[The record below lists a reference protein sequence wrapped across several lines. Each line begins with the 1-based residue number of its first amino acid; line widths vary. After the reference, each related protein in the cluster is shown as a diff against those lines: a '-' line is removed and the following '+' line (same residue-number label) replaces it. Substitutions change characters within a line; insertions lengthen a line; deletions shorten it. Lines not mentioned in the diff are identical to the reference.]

1 VETRLIRPADLP
13 ALAALHAAS
22 FAEAAWS
29 SSQIDNSLL
38 LPTTLALASVDATGA
53 VAGFI
58 LCQIVGGEAEILT
71 FCTAPAQR
79 RRGIGETL
87 LRAALDGA
95 KAKGAQRMLLEVAAD
110 NVAAYQLYQKAGFA
124 DCGRRRGYYRGD
136 VDALMMARNL

>member
-1 VETRLIRPADLP
+1 VETRLIRPSDLYV
-13 ALAALHAAS
+13 LAALHAAS

-38 LPTTLALASVDATGA
+38 LPTTLALAAVDDGDAA
-53 VAGFI
+53 AGFI

-79 RRGIGETL
+79 RMGIGETL
-87 LRAALDGA
+87 LRAALEGA

-110 NVAAYQLYQKAGFA
+110 NVAAYELYKKAGFA
-124 DCGRRRGYYRGD
+124 DCGRRRGYYRGG
-136 VDALMMARNL
+136 VDAVTMARNL